1 MNYTYA
7 ASACLTKGGVL
18 ASLINREHQ
27 EKLACKSG
35 TCVMNCFENITACFS
50 SPCHFCVT
58 MLSVV
63 RLQCVCALTFFIQTT
78 SPLKPLIGL
87 LANFTRMIPAWP
99 HTKVA
104 QTVPGDSISRLQGK
118 TNRFS
123 KFNFQLSS
131 CPKLQRPKLLY

>member
-1 MNYTYA
+1 M
-7 ASACLTKGGVL
+7 SRVW
-18 ASLINREHQ
+18 
-27 EKLACKSG
+27 CKTIVTTSFYIRSFNSFAPSPR
-35 TCVMNCFENITACFS
+35 CVMNCFENITTCFS

-63 RLQCVCALTFFIQTT
+63 RRQCVCALTFFIQTT

-87 LANFTRMIPAWP
+87 LANFTRMSPAWP
-99 HTKVA
+99 HTNVA

-123 KFNFQLSS
+123 KFNFQISS
-131 CPKLQRPKLLY
+131 CPKLQKAKAFVLSM